1 MPSSSRRKV
10 LAGITGGAA
19 AIALPPVLG
28 QPAPSSSKT
37 TLSPQEFA
45 LLSELTDRIIP
56 RTETPGAVDAGVPGI
71 IDAGLA
77 GNPQRRERWKAALAW
92 FAAQGPTLQVLT
104 RISTETGAEG
114 ARHFELLKGETIDIY
129 YSTLEG
135 LKTELGWNA
144 NTFLSEFKG
153 CTHPEHQ
160 S

>member
-37 TLSPQEFA
+37 TLTPKEFA
-45 LLSELTDRIIP
+45 LLSELTDHIIP

-77 GNPQRRERWKAALAW
+77 TNPQRRERWKAALAW

>member
-1 MPSSSRRKV
+1 M
-10 LAGITGGAA
+10 LAGLTGGAA

-28 QPAPSSSKT
+28 QPAPSSAKT
-37 TLSPQEFA
+37 TLTQQEFA

-56 RTETPGAVDAGVPGI
+56 RTNTPGAVDAGVPGI
-71 IDAGLA
+71 VDAGLA
-77 GNPQRRERWKAALAW
+77 ANPQRRERWKAALAW
-92 FAAQGPTLQVLT
+92 FASQGATPEARLQVLT
-104 RISTETGAEG
+104 RASAETDTEG

-160 S
+160 G